1 MNKYIHG
8 YILILIILICMY
20 IVLNIFNGVWQPI
33 MIGYLIYSI
42 FNPLISILYN
52 KFRINILFSSIC
64 ALIIC
69 YSAILA
75 IIVYVIP
82 IAKYIF
88 EYVISHSSILTE
100 LISSNKSQHLDTFV
114 NGIID
119 YIQVML
125 RQIITDSGRTLY
137 SSISYCLISPLIAF
151 HMMIKKRKIKYIL
164 SRLGNI
170 YEILMYI
177 HYYWMQ
183 YITFQA
189 YLCLIMACYYSFAM
203 YLASI
208 PYYIQLGLLVGIIS
222 FIPYMGFIIGFIIS
236 AIVSMNNDISSIYLL
251 FFIFSIGQMIENI
264 ILVPILMS
272 HAISMGPITIIVTML
287 TANCLLGF
295 TGAILSLPIICCIQG
310 IWKWWDLTR

>member
-8 YILILIILICMY
+8 YILILIILLCMY

-33 MIGYLIYSI
+33 MISYLIYSI

-52 KFRINILFSSIC
+52 RFNINIFFSAIC
-64 ALIIC
+64 ALVIC
-69 YSAILA
+69 YSFILA

-88 EYVISHSSILTE
+88 EYVISHSPILTE
-100 LISSNKSQHLDTFV
+100 LLSSSSNKHLDAFV
-114 NGIID
+114 NSIVD

-125 RQIITDSGRTLY
+125 RQIITESGRTLY
-137 SSISYCLISPLIAF
+137 SSMSYCLISPLIAF
-151 HMMIKKRKIKYIL
+151 HMMIKKRKIKYML

-170 YEILMYI
+170 YEILIYI
-177 HYYWMQ
+177 HYYWRQ
-183 YITFQA
+183 YITCQA
-189 YLCLIMACYYSFAM
+189 YLCLIMAFYYSFAM

-208 PYYIQLGLLVGIIS
+208 PYYIQLGLLIGLIS

-236 AIVSMNNDISSIYLL
+236 AIVSMNHDISSIYLL
-251 FFIFSIGQMIENI
+251 FFIFGIGQIIENI

-272 HAISMGPITIIVTML
+272 NAISMGPITIIITML

-295 TGAILSLPIICCIQG
+295 TGAILALPIICCIQG